1 MRTHKLGELLNL
13 PEGHAEQAPEPVP
26 ILYVPA
32 THAVHVYVTMSLLE
46 PAGQSNCGEEHRRR
60 DRAQTQ
66 RQSARERANEIER
79 EIERAR
85 KKESEGW

>member
-1 MRTHKLGELLNL
+1 MCTHKPGELLNL

-32 THAVHVYVTMSLLE
+32 THAVHVYVPMSVLE

-60 DRAQTQ
+60 ERAQTQ
-66 RQSARERANEIER
+66 RESTDAERERA
-79 EIERAR
+79 RAR
-85 KKESEGW
+85 SSERSNE